1 MNSGLYLKM
10 IRNIFVAGQ
19 FCGDEGFIESAAE
32 GLFVG
37 YYVKQRIEGKEF
49 EPIPLNT
56 MLGSLVN
63 YLVMSSPKHF
73 APMNATYGIL
83 QLPFKKDKLTIYEE
97 SLEGI
102 TKWLES
108 QITK

>member
-1 MNSGLYLKM
+1 MNRDLSLKRN
-10 IRNIFVAGQ
+10 RNIFVAGQ
-19 FCGDEGFIESAAE
+19 FSGVEGYVESAAT
-32 GLFVG
+32 GLLAS

-49 EPIPLNT
+49 EQIPLNT